1 VHPALEAAYAKRDR
15 AREHLET
22 LEDEADEFLRGY
34 PYRVGIE
41 IDAESR
47 WYTAYLKV
55 VEEPPPR
62 LGILV
67 GEIAYECLSAL
78 NHLVWE
84 LAARK
89 NGRRKVLKL
98 KRSIQFPVCSS
109 PRHFASQTLVKDRL
123 VSAAA
128 LTEIQWL
135 QPYLTPYRYS
145 PRRPNASLGWIKDI
159 ADADKHRVLARGFG
173 EIRVDDL
180 DWLWDETRAS
190 GPIEESLVAPWDG
203 PFEDETKL
211 GRIRFEVGHH
221 KTTVDVD
228 RQPGADILF
237 DTGSEQIRIRHMEA
251 AWTWLDQ
258 MALPLLAPL
267 FPE

>member
-41 IDAESR
+41 IDVESR

-62 LGILV
+62 FGILV

-89 NGRRKVLKL
+89 QGRVKVLQL
-98 KRSIQFPVCSS
+98 KRSIQFPVCNS
-109 PRHFASQTLVKDRL
+109 PSHFAGQALVKDRL
-123 VSAAA
+123 VSSDA
-128 LTEIQWL
+128 LTKIERL
-135 QPYLTPYRYS
+135 QPYMAFRHPHDT
-145 PRRPNASLGWIKDI
+145 PNASLKWVKDI
-159 ADADKHRVLARGFG
+159 ADADKHRVLTRGFG

-190 GPIEESLVAPWDG
+190 GPIEEGLVAPWDG
-203 PFEDETKL
+203 PFKDETKL
-211 GRIRFEVGHH
+211 GRIRFETGHH
-221 KTTVDVD
+221 EATVDVD

-237 DTGSEQIRIRHMEA
+237 DTGADQIRIRHMEA
-251 AWTWLDQ
+251 AWTWLDL
-258 MALPLLAPL
+258 MALPTLAPL
-267 FPE
+267 FPD